1 MADQSALSSRAI
13 IGTYYRLL
21 EMDTGV
27 AWVDKISNIF
37 GSDQSS
43 EEYAFLGMPPALQE
57 WIGGRQIKSLNSNSI
72 TLTNVHY
79 EAGIEIRV
87 KDARRDKTGQINA
100 RLAELVERQQS
111 HWATLLSALI
121 NAGETDNGYDGKTF
135 FATDH
140 VEGANSTSQSNN
152 ISVDISAI
160 PAEVTSSDGTTTNPT
175 VGEMQGAINQC
186 VAQMIGFVDDQGE
199 PMNQNANQFLLMVN
213 PGLWPA
219 AVAATSLMNT
229 GAMVQN
235 VNPNTMPGM
244 IVNPVMN
251 TRITATDAIYLFR
264 TDSAIKPLIRQTEM
278 DSQLKSKAEGSEF
291 EFDNDAWQFGIDSW
305 RTTGYGYWQ
314 HAVRGELD

>member
-13 IGTYYRLL
+13 IGEYYRRL

-27 AWVDKISNIF
+27 AWVDKISNLF
-37 GSDQSS
+37 GSDQAS
-43 EEYAFLGMPPALQE
+43 ETYNFLGMPPALRE
-57 WIGGRQIKSLNSNSI
+57 WVGGRQIKSLNANGL

-87 KDARRDKTGQINA
+87 KDARRDKTPQINA

-111 HWATLLSALI
+111 HWATLVSALI
-121 NAGETDNGYDGKTF
+121 NAGEATAGYDTKNF

-140 VEGANSTSQSNN
+140 IEGLNSTSQSNT

-160 PAEVTSSDGTTTNPT
+160 PSESVSTAGTTTNPT

-186 VAQMIGFVDDQGE
+186 VAAMIAFVDDQGE
-199 PMNQNANQFLLMVN
+199 PMNQNASEFIVMVN

-219 AVAATSLMNT
+219 TVSATNLITT

-235 VNPNTMPGM
+235 VNPNTLPGM
-244 IVNPVMN
+244 TVTPVMN

-264 TDSAIKPLIRQTEM
+264 TDSAIKPFIRQTEM
-278 DSQLKSKAEGSEF
+278 ESQLKAKAEGSEF

-305 RTTGYGYWQ
+305 RTAGFGIWQ

>member
-13 IGTYYRLL
+13 IGEYYRRL
-21 EMDTGV
+21 EQDTGV
-27 AWVDKISNIF
+27 AWVDQISNLF
-37 GSDQSS
+37 GSDQAT
-43 EEYAFLGMPPALQE
+43 ETYNFLGMPPVLRE
-57 WIGGRQIKSLNSNSI
+57 WVAGRQIKSLNDNGLV
-72 TLTNVHY
+72 LTNVHY

-87 KDARRDKTGQINA
+87 RDARRDKTPQINA
-100 RLAELVERQQS
+100 RLAELVERAQS

-121 NAGETDNGYDGKTF
+121 NNGETTACYDGQF
-135 FATDH
+135 YFDTDH
-140 VEGANSTSQSNN
+140 TEGANTTNQSNT
-152 ISVDISAI
+152 ISIDISAI
-160 PAEVTSSDGTTTNPT
+160 PSESVSTAGTTTNPT

-199 PMNQNANQFLLMVN
+199 PMNENANSFLLMVN

-219 AVAATSLMNT
+219 AVSATNLITT

-235 VNPNTMPGM
+235 VNPNTLPGM
-244 IVNPVMN
+244 TVTPVSN
-251 TRITATDAIYLFR
+251 TRITDTDAIYLFR

-278 DSQLKSKAEGSEF
+278 ESQLKAKAEGSEF

-305 RTTGYGYWQ
+305 RTAGYGYWQ